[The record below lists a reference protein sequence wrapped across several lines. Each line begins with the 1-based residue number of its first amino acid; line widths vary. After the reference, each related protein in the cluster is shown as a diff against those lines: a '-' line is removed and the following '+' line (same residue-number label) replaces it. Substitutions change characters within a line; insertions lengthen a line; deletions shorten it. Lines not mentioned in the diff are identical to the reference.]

1 MPLPNGFIPT
11 PKPARFPLGRL
22 VITAHALDQLDQP
35 SVLAGLSRHVTGD
48 WGQIDTEDWGANE
61 RALRNGER
69 LLSIYQCPN
78 GTKFWI
84 ITEWDRS
91 LTTILLPEDY

>member
-1 MPLPNGFIPT
+1 MSTRDNSNSTSGRI
-11 PKPARFPLGRL
+11 RFPLGRV
-22 VITAHALDQLDQP
+22 VITTHALAQLDRV
-35 SVLAGLSRHVTGD
+35 SVVAGLIRHTMAD
-48 WGQIDTEDWGANE
+48 WGEIDTQDWGTNE

-69 LLSIYQCPN
+69 LLSIYSN
-78 GTKFWI
+78 SDGSKFWI